1 MDKIDWISI
10 LGWGEEELEDL
21 RLVGY
26 SYIRQGKYE
35 IATTFFEALV
45 VLLPESIY
53 DMQTLGALYL
63 QKGNNLM
70 ALNYIEKALKLDANH
85 APTLLNK
92 TKALFALGHKKQG
105 LAQARLLEK
114 KPQPEIANQAQA
126 LILAYEGLPTK

>member
-1 MDKIDWISI
+1 MSDIDWISV

-26 SYIRQGKYE
+26 SYIRQGKYD

-45 VLLPESIY
+45 VLIPQSFY

-70 ALNYIEKALKLDANH
+70 ALNYIEKALKLDPTH
-85 APTLLNK
+85 APTLLNR
-92 TKALFALGHKKQG
+92 TKALFALGYKKQA
-105 LAQARLLEK
+105 LAQAHLLEK
-114 KPQPEIANQAQA
+114 SLEVEIANQAQA
-126 LILAYEGLPTK
+126 LIMAYETQ

>member
-1 MDKIDWISI
+1 MSDVDWISI
-10 LGWGEEELEDL
+10 LGWGAEELEDL

-26 SYIRQGKYE
+26 SYIKQGKYD

-45 VLLPESIY
+45 VLSPDSIY

-70 ALNYIEKALKLDANH
+70 ALNYIEKALKLDPTH
-85 APTLLNK
+85 APTLLNR
-92 TKALFALGHKKQG
+92 TKALFALGYKKQA

-114 KPQPEIANQAQA
+114 NSDVEIAGQAQA
-126 LILAYEGLPTK
+126 LLLAYV